1 MTAARKRPPARGAVR
16 TRRTDRS
23 LLTSPKAWAAAGVVA
38 IVVGA
43 LWLKNRG
50 DEQTAE
56 APQAAAGA
64 PVSLDEAALADRGPR
79 RTAVPDPRVLD
90 VSDDPRKGGPS
101 APVRVVEF
109 ADFQCPSCRMFFE
122 NTQGALEEL
131 YGDRIEWVFLDL
143 PLTQI
148 HDRALPAAIAAACA
162 HRQDRFWP
170 YHDLLFRN
178 QPNFGD
184 RQLAGYAEDA
194 GLDVDAW
201 RACYE
206 SGETRAG
213 IEQDVA
219 LAQELGV
226 DGTPAFLVG
235 GEHLKGAL
243 PLTAFMEVIDPLLRE
258 AQSGAGGAAESEA
271 PGSGEAGATAG
282 GEGAAP
288 AAQPGADASG
298 AASP

>member
-1 MTAARKRPPARGAVR
+1 MTAARKRAPARGVTR
-16 TRRTDRS
+16 TRRTDRP
-23 LLTSPKAWAAAGVVA
+23 LFRSPKIWAAAGVLA
-38 IVVGA
+38 IVIGA

-50 DEQTAE
+50 DERSAE
-56 APQAAAGA
+56 APQAATGA
-64 PVSLDEAALADRGPR
+64 PVPLSEANLADEGPR
-79 RTAVPDPRVLD
+79 RTVVPDPRTLD
-90 VSDDPRKGGPS
+90 VSDDPRKGSPS

-109 ADFQCPSCRMFFE
+109 ADFQCPSCQLFFE

-148 HDRALPAAIAAACA
+148 HDRAMPAALAAACA
-162 HRQDRFWP
+162 HRQGKFWP

-184 RQLAGYAEDA
+184 GQLAGYAEDA

-201 RACYE
+201 RSCYE
-206 SGETRAG
+206 GAETRAG

-258 AQSGAGGAAESEA
+258 AEASAQSGGGPDSGASAGE
-271 PGSGEAGATAG
+271 T
-282 GEGAAP
+282 P
-288 AAQPGADASG
+288 AASG
-298 AASP
+298 ATGAGNP